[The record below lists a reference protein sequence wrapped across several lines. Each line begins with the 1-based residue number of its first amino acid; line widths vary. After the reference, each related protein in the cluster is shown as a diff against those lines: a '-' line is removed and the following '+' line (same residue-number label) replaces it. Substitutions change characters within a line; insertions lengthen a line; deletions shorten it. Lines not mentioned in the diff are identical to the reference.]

1 MNQHFIEVLLTYSK
15 RRMTTAM
22 TIIRIKRATST
33 PTMGPTTLLLL
44 LLPSPDIDSDMGMP
58 VTVNISATVELSWI
72 TIRLASLMQIYL

>member
-1 MNQHFIEVLLTYSK
+1 
-15 RRMTTAM
+15 M
-22 TIIRIKRATST
+22 TIIRIKRATIT

-44 LLPSPDIDSDMGMP
+44 LSSPDIDSDMGMP